1 MSDKEIIL
9 ELAQKVNE
17 EYEFIPVNAILAIW
31 CNHKGLPLSTFDELF
46 QPQSEREK
54 ISAEVED
61 WLAEK
66 VLPSIRKTGQ
76 FKCEQARNTK
86 TCQHMYIK
94 GQKANTPYKVKVK
107 GDSDYF
113 SKRR

>member
-1 MSDKEIIL
+1 M
-9 ELAQKVNE
+9 
-17 EYEFIPVNAILAIW
+17 NAILAIW

-76 FKCEQARNTK
+76 FKFEEARYIK
-86 TCQHMYIK
+86 TCQHMYKK
-94 GQKANTPYKVKVK
+94 GQNANTQYKVKVK
-107 GDSDYF
+107 GDSDYC
-113 SKRR
+113 SKHR